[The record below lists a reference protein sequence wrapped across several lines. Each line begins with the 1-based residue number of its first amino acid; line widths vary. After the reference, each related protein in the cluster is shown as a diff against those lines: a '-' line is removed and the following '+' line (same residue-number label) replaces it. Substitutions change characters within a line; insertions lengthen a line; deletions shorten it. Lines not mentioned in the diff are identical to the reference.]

1 MGARWLV
8 YLSSIDFEI
17 IHRCFMQDNYT
28 KEWRG
33 LWTIIYPIRKWN
45 NNNDNNDDN
54 NNDNNDNDNNDNNED
69 NNE

>member
-1 MGARWLV
+1 
-8 YLSSIDFEI
+8 
-17 IHRCFMQDNYT
+17 MQDNYT

-33 LWTIIYPIRKWN
+33 LWTIIYPIWKWN